1 MDIYNYL
8 KRDHKIVATLMD
20 ELLETKKVDERHKL
34 FEQIKHELLLHAKTE
49 QDTFYKALEDR
60 KPIGENIDEAEEE
73 HKEIEKYLKKLSKL
87 EFNSP
92 EWIEQFGE
100 FKHSVTHHVHE
111 EEDII
116 FEKAKKI
123 LSNKKAEELAVEMD
137 KLKDSAK
144 YQKKAEAI

>member
-8 KRDHKIVATLMD
+8 KKDHKLVSTLMD
-20 ELLETKKVDERHKL
+20 TLLETKNIEERHEL

-49 QDTFYKALEDR
+49 QDTFYKALESK
-60 KPIGENIDEAEEE
+60 KPTGENIEEAEDE

-92 EWIEQFGE
+92 EWLEQFGE

-116 FEKAKKI
+116 FDKAKKV
-123 LSNKKAEELAVEMD
+123 LSDKNANELALEME
-137 KLKDSAK
+137 KLKNTPK